1 MLTQELEFTKNSL
14 EEFKL
19 KLAEQKNIYESRLA
33 AAEEDSGLQ
42 REEQV
47 KRKISELKSLH

>member
-1 MLTQELEFTKNSL
+1 VLTQELEFTKNSL